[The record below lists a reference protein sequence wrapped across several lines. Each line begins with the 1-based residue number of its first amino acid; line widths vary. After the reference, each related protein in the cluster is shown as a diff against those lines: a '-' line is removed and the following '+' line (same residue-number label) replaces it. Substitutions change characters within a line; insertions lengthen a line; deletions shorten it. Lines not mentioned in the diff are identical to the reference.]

1 LATTPKKIPRME
13 NWDSMTNSWG
23 IQLEEKTSPVRL
35 AMKKNLR
42 AIQMMRHLRVMA
54 SRMTS
59 RLKRRQPWNR
69 KLPRSPQALLAKG
82 HSVLT

>member
-1 LATTPKKIPRME
+1 MMF

-23 IQLEEKTSPVRL
+23 IQLEGKTSPVGL
-35 AMKKNLR
+35 AMKENPR
-42 AIQMMRHLRVMA
+42 AILMMRPLRMMA

-59 RLKRRQPWNR
+59 RLKRRQLWNR
-69 KLPRSPQALLAKG
+69 ELPRSPQALLAKG

>member
-1 LATTPKKIPRME
+1 ME

-23 IQLEEKTSPVRL
+23 IQLEGKTRPVGL
-35 AMKKNLR
+35 AMKKNPR
-42 AIQMMRHLRVMA
+42 ATQMMRPLRVMA

-59 RLKRRQPWNR
+59 RLKRRQLWNK
-69 KLPRSPQALLAKG
+69 KLPRSPQALLARG